1 MGEIIHGSGADP
13 EIFHSGVEE
22 IKGGGGK
29 IVEFFFYVHSRF
41 IFINIIGMY
50 KYQYKTNK

>member
-29 IVEFFFYVHSRF
+29 IVEFFLMF
-41 IFINIIGMY
+41 IHVLCSF
-50 KYQYKTNK
+50 TL